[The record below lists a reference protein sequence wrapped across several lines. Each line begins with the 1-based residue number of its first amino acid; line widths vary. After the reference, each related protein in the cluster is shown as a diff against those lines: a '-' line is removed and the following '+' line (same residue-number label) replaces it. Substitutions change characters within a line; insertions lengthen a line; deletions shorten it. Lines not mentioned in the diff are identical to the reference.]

1 MSNEAL
7 KTHLAKLEDLR
18 VSAKSRDDIPSIVE
32 EIKEYSKSGSYTFQ
46 QPFVIYLLFISF
58 FLTLIIYANSSSD
71 EGLMLAG
78 ASFIVFIGS
87 VFAFFSKKK
96 QVKNAGRNLGH
107 TALALANNLVPNE
120 AFNGRELWKDLKRQ
134 FRLFRTGDESQ
145 EITALYDGKT
155 EDGAFF
161 QLFEFKY
168 VDVTEE
174 EDEDSDGNKTTTKR
188 RTTHYEYGVL
198 IHMPSLPLMTI
209 NTRSQFKEKWD
220 SASKEFNKKFKI
232 RCSNP
237 VETAKFFNPACVLKF
252 EESFKNIRYLDMTPS
267 SYVCI
272 SAKSDIF
279 PKSFGVPHIKKT
291 DEYISYL
298 SVPPKIEALRVL
310 RDFVD
315 YSNSRSVMKKEA
327 V

>member
-7 KTHLAKLEDLR
+7 KLHLTKLEDLR
-18 VSAKSRDDIPSIVE
+18 KSAKSQDDIPSVIE

-46 QPFVIYLLFISF
+46 QPFIIYLLFISL

-78 ASFIVFIGS
+78 ASFIIFIGS
-87 VFAFFSKKK
+87 VIAFFSKRK
-96 QVKNAGRNLGH
+96 QVTNAGKNLGY
-107 TALALANNLVPNE
+107 TVLALANNLVPNE
-120 AFNGRELWKDLKRQ
+120 AFNGRELWKDLKKQ
-134 FRLFRTGDESQ
+134 FRLFRAGDESQ

-155 EDGAFF
+155 DDGAIF

-174 EDEDSDGNKTTTKR
+174 EDEDSDGKKTTTKR

-198 IHMPSLPLMTI
+198 TRMSSLPLMTI

-220 SASKEFNKKFKI
+220 SASKEFNKNFKI

-267 SYVCI
+267 AYVCI
-272 SAKSDIF
+272 TAKKDIF

-298 SVPPKIEALRVL
+298 SAPPKIEALRAL

-315 YSNSRSVMKKEA
+315 YSNSRSIIKKEA